1 MSSSR
6 PQKFLQVILALVA
19 LLFGAAT
26 LFAGGRVLGGAD
38 PGYVV
43 FRPLLLF
50 NTGMGLAYVGTAFLI
65 WRNLPRALPASL
77 AIFSLN
83 LLVLVLV
90 AYLLQA
96 GQGVAEQSLRAMML
110 RTGVWLV
117 LLLGVAWLLRRRGQV
132 A

>member
-6 PQKFLQVILALVA
+6 PQKFLQFILALVA
-19 LLFGAAT
+19 LFFGAAT
-26 LFAGGRVLGGAD
+26 LFAGGRVLSGAD
-38 PGYVV
+38 PGYRV
-43 FRPLLLF
+43 FQPLLLY

-83 LLVLVLV
+83 LLVLVGV
-90 AYLLQA
+90 AYLRQA
-96 GQGVAEQSLRAMML
+96 GQGVAEQSLLAMVL